1 MTQPALAYQR
11 SLYLQAMAAMQVGCA
26 ITAMRVQP
34 LSGESCICAAAERAC
49 NCAPCC
55 PHRAAQALDCTT
67 HAGVCSMQA
76 APWQDKESYFQLS
89 GIHGLP
95 HMAYDGA
102 INPASPFVEG
112 QEFELDGETFG
123 RHGGE
128 NAGGLLEQH

>member
-11 SLYLQAMAAMQVGCA
+11 SLYLQALAA
-26 ITAMRVQP
+26 
-34 LSGESCICAAAERAC
+34 
-49 NCAPCC
+49 
-55 PHRAAQALDCTT
+55 
-67 HAGVCSMQA
+67 MQA

-102 INPASPFVEG
+102 INPASPYKED
-112 QEFELDGETFG
+112 QEFEADGETRD

-128 NAGGLLEQH
+128 SAGGTLKNAGCPTFGMRAALATPSAG